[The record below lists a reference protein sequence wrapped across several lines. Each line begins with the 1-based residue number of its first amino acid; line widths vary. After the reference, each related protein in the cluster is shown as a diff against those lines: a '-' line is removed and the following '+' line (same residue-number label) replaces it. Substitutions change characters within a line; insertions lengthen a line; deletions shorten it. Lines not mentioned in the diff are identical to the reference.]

1 MKKRIIGYL
10 SLLFVFFAIGSI
22 TSILYITI
30 TTSQLKNIIELHNIE
45 ILRQDLVIRIQN
57 VERDLL
63 TVHTELGRK
72 LDRIVLNV
80 TELDKAVIKCEGC
93 HHSPVLTQQLKEV
106 KVHVEKF
113 KTALSHYITASADL
127 KRISSL
133 KKEAHNIGAELF
145 RITSQMTLLANQRL
159 QEKTRH
165 AINDVGRAQQI
176 LILTLFATFLVG
188 IWIAVALAR
197 NIIRPIRELINVSR
211 EIGAGNLGYTTGY
224 TDSTE
229 FGELAK
235 SFNEMSLSLKKSNVE
250 ILLNLK
256 RLTGLYRVTLPL
268 HSVSDMTE
276 VFKEVSYS
284 IAEFIDIEQ
293 CGLLLL
299 DEDSKYF
306 EHGYP
311 AFGLDERQVVSIRV
325 NKKDM
330 QKLYFSNDRRPLIVN
345 DLKTASLP
353 EELLGGDNIN
363 VSNIML
369 GWVRKKDELIGVLR
383 LANKKEGVFSEE
395 TSRLVGIIT
404 NNIFAA
410 LENIKLYEDLKAQM
424 NELKETQEQLVHA
437 AKLAAIGEVISNV
450 AHELN
455 NPLTSI
461 IGYAELIKEET
472 DINNIMKDVD
482 IIEKEARRSGNI
494 IHELLEFSRKR
505 PLAITKIDLNV
516 LIDETISLVTSK
528 LRDTRIKMIK
538 EYSEIP
544 LIMGDPNQLKQVFLN
559 IFNNAMDAISGNEGE
574 IKITTA
580 RKNKNV
586 IVEVYDNG
594 EGIPDN
600 VLKRIFEPFFTT
612 KKDKGTGIGLSI
624 TQKIVQNHKGKIDIT
639 SKEGEWTKFAI
650 TLQIYI

>member
-1 MKKRIIGYL
+1 
-10 SLLFVFFAIGSI
+10 
-22 TSILYITI
+22 
-30 TTSQLKNIIELHNIE
+30 
-45 ILRQDLVIRIQN
+45 
-57 VERDLL
+57 
-63 TVHTELGRK
+63 
-72 LDRIVLNV
+72 
-80 TELDKAVIKCEGC
+80 
-93 HHSPVLTQQLKEV
+93 
-106 KVHVEKF
+106 
-113 KTALSHYITASADL
+113 
-127 KRISSL
+127 
-133 KKEAHNIGAELF
+133 
-145 RITSQMTLLANQRL
+145 
-159 QEKTRH
+159 
-165 AINDVGRAQQI
+165 
-176 LILTLFATFLVG
+176 VG

-197 NIIRPIRELINVSR
+197 NIIRPIRELIDVSR
-211 EIGAGNLGYTTGY
+211 EIGTGNLGYTTGY

-235 SFNEMSLSLKKSNVE
+235 SFNEMSLSLKKSNE
-250 ILLNLK
+250 QILLNLK

-268 HSVSDMTE
+268 HSMSDMTE

-306 EHGYP
+306 EHRYP

-325 NKKDM
+325 NKKEM

-345 DLKTASLP
+345 DLKTESLP
-353 EELLGGDNIN
+353 EELLGGDSIK

-395 TSRLVGIIT
+395 SSRLVGIIT
-404 NNIFAA
+404 NNIFVA

-437 AKLAAIGEVISNV
+437 AKLAAIGEVVSNV

-461 IGYAELIKEET
+461 MGYAELIKEET
-472 DINNIMKDVD
+472 DINNIMKDID

-505 PLAITKIDLNV
+505 PLAIAKIDLNV

-528 LRDTRIKMIK
+528 LKDTRIKMIK
-538 EYSEIP
+538 EYSELP

-574 IKITTA
+574 IKITTT

-594 EGIPDN
+594 QGIPDD
-600 VLKRIFEPFFTT
+600 VRKRIFEPFFTT

-624 TQKIVQNHKGKIDIT
+624 TRKIVQNHKGKIDIT
-639 SKEGEWTKFAI
+639 SKEGGWTKFAV